1 MGQSRPSP
9 LSLDGPV
16 LVFARCYSDLAATIA
31 LPHELSERGTPP
43 AANSVGWNSA
53 VPA

>member
-9 LSLDGPV
+9 LSFDGPV
-16 LVFARCYSDLAATIA
+16 LVFGRCYSDLAATLA
-31 LPHELSERGTPP
+31 LPHALSGRGTRL
-43 AANSVGWNSA
+43 ASNSVGWNSA